1 MSGFRF
7 RVLASCFLIAV
18 TLPAGGARA
27 DTYPRQ
33 PGVDAVHYVFR
44 LTLGDASDQISGETT
59 ATLKLAAGVTE
70 AFLDLTS
77 VTAGKGMAV
86 SSVTLGGKAGRVHAP
101 VGPSPHCALPCAS
114 GGQPRSR

>member
-7 RVLASCFLIAV
+7 RARTGSLVIAAAL
-18 TLPAGGARA
+18 TAAMANA

-44 LTLGDASDQISGETT
+44 LTLGDASDEISGQTT

-77 VTAGKGMAV
+77 AAGGKGMTVSAV
-86 SSVTLGGKAGRVHAP
+86 TI
-101 VGPSPHCALPCAS
+101 
-114 GGQPRSR
+114 GGQPV